1 MNDEEAFE
9 YWLES
14 MRVRG
19 DRPEGYERRAW
30 QAACEWKQHEVDA
43 YREAARTEAEFV
55 NELQAENSKIRD
67 EFKFQTPPAVI
78 AYQEMND
85 KLQAENSFLKE
96 NINGTRMKQMNEEI
110 ERLKAENAKLKECLK
125 ETNAIISE
133 FHSSEFGSL
142 DRAFEKINKL
152 KELDE
157 E

>member
-43 YREAARTEAEFV
+43 YREAARTESEFV
-55 NELQAENSKIRD
+55 NEIQAEN
-67 EFKFQTPPAVI
+67 T
-78 AYQEMND
+78 
-85 KLQAENSFLKE
+85 FLKE

>member
-30 QAACEWKQHEVDA
+30 QDACEWKQHEVDA
-43 YREAARTEAEFV
+43 YREAARTEAGFV
-55 NELQAENSKIRD
+55 NELQAEN
-67 EFKFQTPPAVI
+67 T
-78 AYQEMND
+78 
-85 KLQAENSFLKE
+85 FLKE

-110 ERLKAENAKLKECLK
+110 EQLKVQNSKLRECV
-125 ETNAIISE
+125 EWIGEMPEVGEAS
-133 FHSSEFGSL
+133 GYA
-142 DRAFEKINKL
+142 RQVL